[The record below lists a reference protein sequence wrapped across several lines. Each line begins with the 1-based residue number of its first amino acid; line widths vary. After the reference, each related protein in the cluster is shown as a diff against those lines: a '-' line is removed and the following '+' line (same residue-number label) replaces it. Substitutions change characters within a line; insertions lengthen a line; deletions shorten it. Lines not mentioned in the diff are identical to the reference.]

1 MVLSDALKD
10 AAAALAG
17 NDMARAEVLCREI
30 LKAHPLQAQALD
42 MLAAALVAQG
52 RAAEALAGYRA
63 IVDVLHRG
71 LLATQLP
78 FGLQTLQGLGFRPK
92 GILDVGAYEGSFA
105 IMAKHFFPQAPVVMF
120 EAQPGKEERLKAV
133 AAALPGVDYR
143 MALLGPETRAQAWF
157 QLVNPA
163 GDTSGSS
170 LYEEQTRFA
179 RDVISLPM
187 GTLDDVVAEF
197 SGRDFDMLKL
207 DVQGAELDV
216 LRGAAQTLAGIEVI
230 VIELSLQEYN
240 KGAPLI
246 AEVMARLDALGFA
259 LFDMFGVSRTPAGV
273 LLQSDGIFLRRDS
286 RFWPKGPF
294 L

>member
-1 MVLSDALKD
+1 
-10 AAAALAG
+10 
-17 NDMARAEVLCREI
+17 
-30 LKAHPLQAQALD
+30 
-42 MLAAALVAQG
+42 
-52 RAAEALAGYRA
+52 
-63 IVDVLHRG
+63 
-71 LLATQLP
+71 
-78 FGLQTLQGLGFRPK
+78 
-92 GILDVGAYEGSFA
+92 
-105 IMAKHFFPQAPVVMF
+105 
-120 EAQPGKEERLKAV
+120 
-133 AAALPGVDYR
+133 
-143 MALLGPETRAQAWF
+143 
-157 QLVNPA
+157 
-163 GDTSGSS
+163 
-170 LYEEQTRFA
+170 
-179 RDVISLPM
+179 
-187 GTLDDVVAEF
+187 VAEF

-216 LRGAAQTLAGIEVI
+216 LRGAARTLAGIEVI

>member
-1 MVLSDALKD
+1 MDLATALKD
-10 AAAALAG
+10 AVAALERK
-17 NDMARAEVLCREI
+17 DLARAEEICREI
-30 LKAHPLQAQALD
+30 LKVHPLQAQALD

-52 RAAEALAGYRA
+52 HTAEALAGYRA
-63 IVDVLHRG
+63 IVDGLHRG

-92 GILDVGAYEGSFA
+92 GILDIGAYEGTFA
-105 IMAKHFFPQAPVVMF
+105 IMAKHFFPQAPVLMF
-120 EAQPGKEERLKAV
+120 EAQPGKEQILKTV
-133 AAALPGVDYR
+133 AAGLADVDYR
-143 MALLGPETRAQAWF
+143 MGLLGPENRAQVPF
-157 QLVNPA
+157 GVVNPT
-163 GDTSGSS
+163 GNTSGSS

-179 RDVISLPM
+179 RDVIFLPM
-187 GTLDDVVAEF
+187 RTLDDVVAEF
-197 SGRDFDMLKL
+197 AGREFDMLKL

-216 LRGAAQTLAGIEVI
+216 LRGAARTLAGIEVI

-246 AEVMARLDALGFA
+246 AEVVARLDALGFA
-259 LFDMFGVSRTPAGV
+259 LFDMFGVSRMPTGI
-273 LLQSDGIFLRRDS
+273 LLQSDGVFLRRDS